1 MKERTLF
8 FAMREQRR
16 RYCRWHGSI
25 CFIAAQ
31 ATYASIFA
39 KAFSPSKFNRPMHL
53 AESQAHCLLQLCLLR
68 RKYQAS
74 PQLLM
79 MNDSSDP
86 FYDEADELLTFM
98 DMLEDD
104 KNKGGFDYV
113 VRSGNNEIRQI
124 ETSAVNAIT
133 TDHNEQESN
142 EEILQPKINGEE
154 KTSSRKETDEEPIDN
169 LIVPDLGTLLSNM
182 QLAPASEIAYFYLQN
197 TIGLEP
203 EVMWKITNTDGSVLG
218 FTVQNLENK
227 INLWRRMM
235 NVSDEDVRMI
245 ITKQPSI
252 LHMSANRNISPTM
265 LFLIRALDL
274 SKDDLRQIVCAYP
287 CTLCYSIENLARKL
301 NFFERDLGMGKNDVR
316 KLLLSEP
323 KLITASVDTG
333 LMPRYNFLHKE
344 LKIRVFD
351 LQKIVKGNPR
361 ILLYSLVGNLHP
373 KIISF
378 FIMKLYM
385 EPQHVLKLLSA
396 YPLILDYNL
405 EDHMIPIARYL
416 ISELEF
422 SPMEMRRILLKFPR
436 LMTHSLFKIKH
447 VVGYLRFQLGM
458 DANEVKRVL
467 FQAPQVISL
476 STDSTLVS
484 KVSFL
489 RDFFDLNNEK
499 DLRKVIAGMPTLLL
513 CSIEN
518 NLAPKAKYLLDQF
531 GGDRFE
537 LRQAILTLPT
547 LMGYSLD
554 KRIRPRMT
562 RISEKGVEPI
572 KITVGITMTQDN
584 FEKWL
589 GNKSSRIRNGGL
601 LIDSCD
607 NQERSSVGIKGTAII
622 DLEAQQLSGR
632 IVHWKR

>member
-1 MKERTLF
+1 
-8 FAMREQRR
+8 
-16 RYCRWHGSI
+16 
-25 CFIAAQ
+25 
-31 ATYASIFA
+31 
-39 KAFSPSKFNRPMHL
+39 
-53 AESQAHCLLQLCLLR
+53 
-68 RKYQAS
+68 
-74 PQLLM
+74 M

-104 KNKGGFDYV
+104 KHKGEFDYV

-133 TDHNEQESN
+133 IDHNEQESN

-154 KTSSRKETDEEPIDN
+154 KTSSRKETDDEPIDN

-287 CTLCYSIENLARKL
+287 CTICYSIENLARKL

-333 LMPRYNFLHKE
+333 LMPRFNFLHKE
-344 LKIRVFD
+344 LKIRVID

-385 EPQHVLKLLSA
+385 EQQDVLKLLSA

-405 EDHMIPIARYL
+405 EDHMLPIARYL

-476 STDSTLVS
+476 STDSTVVS

-518 NLAPKAKYLLDQF
+518 NLAPKAEYLLDQF

-562 RISEKGVEPI
+562 RILEKGVEPI
-572 KITVGITMTQDN
+572 KITVGITMTHDN

-589 GNKSSRIRNGGL
+589 KNKSSRIRNGGR

-607 NQERSSVGIKGTAII
+607 NQERSSVGIKRTAII

>member
-1 MKERTLF
+1 
-8 FAMREQRR
+8 MREQRR

-25 CFIAAQ
+25 CLIAAQ

-39 KAFSPSKFNRPMHL
+39 KAFSPSKFNRPMRL
-53 AESQAHCLLQLCLLR
+53 AESKAHCLLQLCLLR

-104 KNKGGFDYV
+104 KHKGEFDYV

-133 TDHNEQESN
+133 IDHNEQESN

-154 KTSSRKETDEEPIDN
+154 KTSSRKETDDEPIDN

-287 CTLCYSIENLARKL
+287 CTICYSIENLARKL

-333 LMPRYNFLHKE
+333 LMPRFNFLHKE
-344 LKIRVFD
+344 LKIRVID

-385 EPQHVLKLLSA
+385 EQQDVLKLLSA

-405 EDHMIPIARYL
+405 EDHMLPIARYL

-476 STDSTLVS
+476 STDSTVVS

-518 NLAPKAKYLLDQF
+518 NLAPKAEYLLDQF

-562 RISEKGVEPI
+562 RILEKGVEPI
-572 KITVGITMTQDN
+572 KITVGITMTHDN

-589 GNKSSRIRNGGL
+589 KNKSSRIRNGGR

-607 NQERSSVGIKGTAII
+607 NQERSSVGIKRTAII

>member
-1 MKERTLF
+1 
-8 FAMREQRR
+8 MREQRR

-25 CFIAAQ
+25 CLIAAQ

-39 KAFSPSKFNRPMHL
+39 KAFSPSKFNRPMRL
-53 AESQAHCLLQLCLLR
+53 AESKAHCLLQLCLLR

-104 KNKGGFDYV
+104 KHKGEFDYV

-133 TDHNEQESN
+133 IDHNEQESN

-154 KTSSRKETDEEPIDN
+154 KTSSRKETDDEPIDN

-287 CTLCYSIENLARKL
+287 CTICYSIENLARKL

-333 LMPRYNFLHKE
+333 LMPRFNFLHKE
-344 LKIRVFD
+344 LKIRVID

-385 EPQHVLKLLSA
+385 EQQHVLKLLSA

-405 EDHMIPIARYL
+405 EDHMLPIARYL

-476 STDSTLVS
+476 STDSTVVS

-518 NLAPKAKYLLDQF
+518 NLAPKAEYLLDQF

-562 RISEKGVEPI
+562 RILEKGVEPI
-572 KITVGITMTQDN
+572 KITVGITMTHDN

-589 GNKSSRIRNGGL
+589 KNKSSRIRNGGR

-607 NQERSSVGIKGTAII
+607 NQERSSVGIKRTAII

>member
-1 MKERTLF
+1 
-8 FAMREQRR
+8 MREQRR

-25 CFIAAQ
+25 CLIAAQ

-39 KAFSPSKFNRPMHL
+39 KAFSPSKFNRPMRL
-53 AESQAHCLLQLCLLR
+53 AESKAHCLLQLCLLR

-104 KNKGGFDYV
+104 KHKGEFDYV

-133 TDHNEQESN
+133 IDHNEQESN

-154 KTSSRKETDEEPIDN
+154 KNSSRKETDDEPIDN

-287 CTLCYSIENLARKL
+287 CTICYSIENLARKL

-333 LMPRYNFLHKE
+333 LMPRFNFLHKE
-344 LKIRVFD
+344 LKIRVID

-385 EPQHVLKLLSA
+385 EQQHVLKLLSA

-405 EDHMIPIARYL
+405 EDHMLPIARYL

-476 STDSTLVS
+476 STDSTVVS

-518 NLAPKAKYLLDQF
+518 NLAPKAEYLLDQF

-562 RISEKGVEPI
+562 RILEKGVEPI
-572 KITVGITMTQDN
+572 KITVGITMTHDN

-589 GNKSSRIRNGGL
+589 KNKSSRIRNGGR

-607 NQERSSVGIKGTAII
+607 NQERSSVGIKRTAII

>member
-1 MKERTLF
+1 
-8 FAMREQRR
+8 
-16 RYCRWHGSI
+16 
-25 CFIAAQ
+25 
-31 ATYASIFA
+31 
-39 KAFSPSKFNRPMHL
+39 
-53 AESQAHCLLQLCLLR
+53 
-68 RKYQAS
+68 
-74 PQLLM
+74 M

-104 KNKGGFDYV
+104 KHKGEFDYV

-133 TDHNEQESN
+133 IDHNEQESN

-154 KTSSRKETDEEPIDN
+154 KNSSRKETDDEPIDN

-287 CTLCYSIENLARKL
+287 CTICYSIENLARKL

-333 LMPRYNFLHKE
+333 LMPRFNFLHKE
-344 LKIRVFD
+344 LKIRVID

-385 EPQHVLKLLSA
+385 EQQHVLKLLSA

-405 EDHMIPIARYL
+405 EDHMLPIARYL

-476 STDSTLVS
+476 STDSTVVS

-518 NLAPKAKYLLDQF
+518 NLAPKAEYLLDQF

-562 RISEKGVEPI
+562 RILEKGVEPI
-572 KITVGITMTQDN
+572 KITVGITMTHDN

-589 GNKSSRIRNGGL
+589 KNKSSRIRNGGR

-607 NQERSSVGIKGTAII
+607 NQERSSVGIKRTAII

>member
-1 MKERTLF
+1 
-8 FAMREQRR
+8 MREQRR

-25 CFIAAQ
+25 CLIAAQ

-39 KAFSPSKFNRPMHL
+39 KAFSPSKFNRPMRL
-53 AESQAHCLLQLCLLR
+53 AESKAHCLLQLCLLR

-104 KNKGGFDYV
+104 KHKGEFDYV

-133 TDHNEQESN
+133 IDHNEQESN

-154 KTSSRKETDEEPIDN
+154 KNSSRKETDDEPIDN
-169 LIVPDLGTLLSNM
+169 LIVLDLGTLLSNM

-287 CTLCYSIENLARKL
+287 CTICYSIENLARKL

-333 LMPRYNFLHKE
+333 LMPRFNFLHKE
-344 LKIRVFD
+344 LKIRVID

-385 EPQHVLKLLSA
+385 EQQHVLKLLSA

-405 EDHMIPIARYL
+405 EDHMLPIARYL

-476 STDSTLVS
+476 STDSTVVS

-518 NLAPKAKYLLDQF
+518 NLAPKAEYLLDQF

-562 RISEKGVEPI
+562 RILEKGVEPI
-572 KITVGITMTQDN
+572 KITVGITMTHDN

-589 GNKSSRIRNGGL
+589 KNKSSRIRNGGR

-607 NQERSSVGIKGTAII
+607 NQERSSVGIKRTAII

>member
-1 MKERTLF
+1 
-8 FAMREQRR
+8 
-16 RYCRWHGSI
+16 
-25 CFIAAQ
+25 
-31 ATYASIFA
+31 
-39 KAFSPSKFNRPMHL
+39 
-53 AESQAHCLLQLCLLR
+53 
-68 RKYQAS
+68 
-74 PQLLM
+74 M

-104 KNKGGFDYV
+104 KHKGEFDYV

-133 TDHNEQESN
+133 IDHNEQESN

-154 KTSSRKETDEEPIDN
+154 KTSSRKETDDEPIDN

-287 CTLCYSIENLARKL
+287 CTICYSIENLARKL

-333 LMPRYNFLHKE
+333 LMPRFNFLHKE
-344 LKIRVFD
+344 LKIRVID

-385 EPQHVLKLLSA
+385 EQQDVLKLLSA

-405 EDHMIPIARYL
+405 EDHMLPIARYL

-476 STDSTLVS
+476 STDSTVVS

-518 NLAPKAKYLLDQF
+518 NLAPKAEYLLDQF

-562 RISEKGVEPI
+562 RILEKGVEPI
-572 KITVGITMTQDN
+572 KITVGITMTHDN

-589 GNKSSRIRNGGL
+589 KNKSSRIRNGGR
-601 LIDSCD
+601 LIDSCE
-607 NQERSSVGIKGTAII
+607 NQERTSVGIKRTAII

>member
-1 MKERTLF
+1 
-8 FAMREQRR
+8 
-16 RYCRWHGSI
+16 
-25 CFIAAQ
+25 
-31 ATYASIFA
+31 
-39 KAFSPSKFNRPMHL
+39 MHL

-589 GNKSSRIRNGGL
+589 ENKSSRIRNGGL